1 MCNFSNKSLRRFQ
14 QEGEILFKLQ
24 HPCIIEFIG
33 RTIGDAEH
41 PPSIYLTLEPQSLE
55 TLIENPEVEE
65 VRKNMIAVEIV
76 LGMRFIHSLNFMHR
90 DLKPSNIM
98 ITKDLH
104 ARISDFGLAK
114 ENIDTLNTNDAGTLL
129 FMAPEFFEEK
139 NQNEEEDDEEGKI
152 FYTNKIDV
160 YSFGIT
166 LIYIIA
172 KKYSKFILNNV
183 VNGIPPK
190 LPNKI
195 TKWAKELILK
205 CLSKRA
211 ENRPSFD
218 EILEIMKNN
227 NYDLFNDKND
237 TKLTKKQQHSKELI
251 ESRIFEIEAFE
262 YQHRDD

>member
-1 MCNFSNKSLRRFQ
+1 MRDFSDESLRRFQ
-14 QEGEILFKLQ
+14 QEGEILLKLQ
-24 HPCIIEFIG
+24 HPCIIEIIG

-55 TLIENPEVEE
+55 TLIKTTEVEE
-65 VRKNMIAVEIV
+65 ERKNMIAVEIV

-90 DLKPSNIM
+90 DLNPSNIL

-114 ENIDTLNTNDAGTLL
+114 ENIDKLNTNDAGTLL

-139 NQNEEEDDEEGKI
+139 EEDDDDDEGRI

-160 YSFGIT
+160 YSFGVT

-172 KKYSKFILNNV
+172 KKYSKPILKNI

-190 LPNKI
+190 LPNNI
-195 TKWAKELILK
+195 TKWAKELIFK
-205 CLSKRA
+205 CLSKTA
-211 ENRPSFD
+211 ENRPSFA

-251 ESRIFEIEAFE
+251 ESRILEIEAFE